1 MPPMNNRLM
10 RPRARRPDA
19 PKILTANQTSG
30 LTWSRPASN
39 GARITEYR
47 IYESGQRLD
56 ETGGDETQWLYAPN
70 AGLPYQVS
78 AVNAVGEGPK
88 SKPVVAK

>member
-19 PKILTANQTSG
+19 PRMLTADQTNG
-30 LTWSRPASN
+30 VTWTKPASN

-47 IYESGQRLD
+47 IYEAGNLLDVTSGDDARWPY
-56 ETGGDETQWLYAPN
+56 GPSV
-70 AGLPYQVS
+70 GLLYQVS